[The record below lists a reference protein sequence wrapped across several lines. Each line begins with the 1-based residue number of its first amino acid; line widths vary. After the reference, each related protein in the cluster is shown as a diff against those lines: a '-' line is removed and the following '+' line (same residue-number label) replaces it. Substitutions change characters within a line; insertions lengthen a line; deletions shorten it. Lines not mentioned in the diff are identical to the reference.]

1 MLHCPVTSTEL
12 AGAVSL
18 GSQCQEE
25 LPSGQ
30 VPQLEARPQRG
41 SDHVRHAEDR
51 QDGTLHDR
59 VRSELKNTNCLIR
72 GICVAGQIKSE
83 VRTMQER

>member
-12 AGAVSL
+12 AGPVSL
-18 GSQCQEE
+18 DSQCQEE
-25 LPSGQ
+25 LPASQ

-59 VRSELKNTNCLIR
+59 LGSELKI
-72 GICVAGQIKSE
+72 GIGSYLLS
-83 VRTMQER
+83 